1 MLISRICL
9 LSFVFVLI
17 TLNSCHKKV
26 DWLPPAFQQKPVVSG
41 VIKSGEL
48 IDVKVSLAV
57 AFNAQSPAEV
67 DNAEVQLYVD
77 NQYEETLE
85 YAGNGHY
92 QSVYVAEEER
102 DYRCE
107 VSIPNFQ
114 TAVCSTFIPKQ
125 KNIIQFEHINK
136 AGVDEEGLTYPA
148 VKVTFENIP
157 NQINYYE
164 LVINL
169 FSSEEIFRPS
179 LLSIID
185 PVLLNEGLP
194 IAVFS
199 NEMIDGDS
207 YTMLINYTTGSAY
220 NQNNSGWVTELFP
233 VQVELRSVCFNYYT
247 FIKQQYLYE
256 MATDEP
262 FLSVGSVGVF
272 NLHSNVENGYG
283 ILAGYSSVK
292 SEIINP

>member
-1 MLISRICL
+1 
-9 LSFVFVLI
+9 
-17 TLNSCHKKV
+17 
-26 DWLPPAFQQKPVVSG
+26 
-41 VIKSGEL
+41 
-48 IDVKVSLAV
+48 
-57 AFNAQSPAEV
+57 
-67 DNAEVQLYVD
+67 
-77 NQYEETLE
+77 
-85 YAGNGHY
+85 
-92 QSVYVAEEER
+92 
-102 DYRCE
+102 
-107 VSIPNFQ
+107 
-114 TAVCSTFIPKQ
+114 
-125 KNIIQFEHINK
+125 
-136 AGVDEEGLTYPA
+136 
-148 VKVTFENIP
+148 
-157 NQINYYE
+157 
-164 LVINL
+164 
-169 FSSEEIFRPS
+169 
-179 LLSIID
+179 LSIID